1 MSAHTTIDRA
11 QRKFPPLGYPV
22 AVAYK
27 FFDDMGSYLS
37 ALLAFYAFVSLFPL
51 LILGTTILGVVL
63 DGDPG
68 LQQDLIK
75 SALNELPIISD
86 QIASPNALSGS
97 WVSITVSTL
106 VALYG
111 ALGSAQA
118 FQYIANSVWQVPRNS
133 RPNPFA
139 ARGKSLGLIALLG
152 TSLLATIGLGTVMPR
167 LVHLEGLA
175 SLGVKL
181 GTLGIDVL
189 ALMVAYHVGTSRS
202 LRWRDIWPGALFAAF
217 MWQVLQR
224 FGGIY
229 VEHVVQRN
237 KAMNGTLSV
246 VLGLMLFLFV
256 AGIIIV
262 ISMEINAV
270 WVLHLWPRAL
280 LTPFT
285 DNVQLTDADVR
296 AYSGLARAT
305 RLKGF
310 QQIDIGFNK
319 PPPDPS
325 PDSESAAEVDPAAA
339 SEGDDGRDHE
349 EVPLPLDFGDATAP
363 LDERPAP
370 AASEAAPDT
379 EAAPSTAGVP
389 STRGAPTPDARPNLP
404 IATEPLPTRA
414 AEAAQEAHR
423 LPTPHPG
430 RGSDDERTI
439 PLVTRRSD
447 PEAEDDADTAPVIR
461 GPWSTGS

>member
-1 MSAHTTIDRA
+1 MVGKYRGGVSAHAVVDQA
-11 QRKFPPLGYPV
+11 QRRFPPLGYPI
-22 AVAYK
+22 AVVYK
-27 FFDDMGSYLS
+27 FIDDMGNYLS

-63 DGDPG
+63 DGDPK
-68 LQQDLIK
+68 LQQDLIT
-75 SALNELPIISD
+75 SALNEFPIISD

-97 WVSITVSTL
+97 WVSITVSTV

-118 FQYIANSVWQVPRNS
+118 FQFIANSVWHVPRNS

-139 ARGKSLGLIALLG
+139 QRGKSVGLIALLG
-152 TSLLATIGLGTVMPR
+152 SALLATIGLTQVMPR

-175 SLGVKL
+175 SLGVKI
-181 GTLGIDVL
+181 GTLGIDVF
-189 ALMVAYHVGTSRS
+189 AIMVAYHVATSRS

-237 KAMNGTLSV
+237 KAMNGTLAV
-246 VLGLMLFLFV
+246 VLGLMLFLFI

-285 DNVQLTDADVR
+285 DNVELTDADVR
-296 AYSGLARAT
+296 AYSGLVRAS

-310 QQIDIGFNK
+310 QQIDVGFDR
-319 PPPDPS
+319 PPEAPAEQPS
-325 PDSESAAEVDPAAA
+325 
-339 SEGDDGRDHE
+339 HE
-349 EVPLPLDFGDATAP
+349 EVQLPLDFEGADGEP
-363 LDERPAP
+363 EPAP
-370 AASEAAPDT
+370 AP
-379 EAAPSTAGVP
+379 
-389 STRGAPTPDARPNLP
+389 GALREQHSPPPVA
-404 IATEPLPTRA
+404 ATEPVPTRPSQDP
-414 AEAAQEAHR
+414 QEAHR
-423 LPTPHPG
+423 LPSVHASSTPK
-430 RGSDDERTI
+430 SDERTI
-439 PLVTRRSD
+439 PLVGRHPTAAD
-447 PEAEDDADTAPVIR
+447 DEDDTEDTAPVIR
-461 GPWSTGS
+461 GPWSAER

>member
-1 MSAHTTIDRA
+1 MHTTVDRA
-11 QRKFPPLGYPV
+11 QRKFPPLGYPI
-22 AVAYK
+22 AVVYK
-27 FFDDMGSYLS
+27 FIDDLGNYLG

-63 DGDPG
+63 NGDPG
-68 LQQDLIK
+68 LQQELIK
-75 SALNELPIISD
+75 SALNEFPIISD
-86 QIASPNALSGS
+86 QIAKPNALSGS

-139 ARGKSLGLIALLG
+139 ARGKSIGLIGLLGTALLG
-152 TSLLATIGLGTVMPR
+152 TIGLTSVMPR

-181 GTLGIDVL
+181 GTLAIDVV
-189 ALMVAYHVGTSRS
+189 AFMMAYHVATNRT
-202 LRWRDIWPGALFAAF
+202 LRWRDIWPGAAFASVL
-217 MWQVLQR
+217 WQVLQG

-237 KAMNGTLSV
+237 KAMNGTLAV
-246 VLGLMLFLFV
+246 VLGLMLFLFI

-270 WVLHLWPRAL
+270 WALRLWPRAL

-296 AYSGLARAT
+296 AYSGLAQTT

-310 QQIDIGFNK
+310 QQIDIGFDK
-319 PPPDPS
+319 PPEPEP
-325 PDSESAAEVDPAAA
+325 AVEVED
-339 SEGDDGRDHE
+339 ETGHE
-349 EVPLPLDFGDATAP
+349 DVPLPLDFGDGTAP
-363 LDERPAP
+363 EERPAP
-370 AASEAAPDT
+370 AASEA
-379 EAAPSTAGVP
+379 
-389 STRGAPTPDARPNLP
+389 TPP
-404 IATEPLPTRA
+404 ATEPLPTRS
-414 AEAAQEAHR
+414 AEGPHEAHR
-423 LPTPHPG
+423 LPSAHPG
-430 RGSDDERTI
+430 HAPDDDERTI
-439 PLVTRRSD
+439 PLVTRHVS
-447 PEAEDDADTAPVIR
+447 PDDDGEEDTAPVIH
-461 GPWSTGS
+461 GPWSAER